1 MKIKL
6 IQPTPIVAIALS
18 LLLLTACQKKPKT
31 EVEAETVAPVAT
43 SAPTEEIAADQDN
56 QNNEVTSASEQVDT
70 SKAEQPDDKTEA
82 EKDTAVSEN
91 EDSASEAQPS
101 LAGAQVTDVR
111 YKSEDGS
118 TISVVFETS
127 RDGLLNAIVSFPNQP
142 KITLT
147 APEGQ
152 GNNPTY
158 HSKDGSIELVSHEG
172 GSSIDLIQN
181 GDITNFT
188 AISADAAVITQS

>member
-1 MKIKL
+1 MNIKL
-6 IQPTPIVAIALS
+6 IQPTPIFAIALS
-18 LLLLTACQKKPKT
+18 LFLLSACQKKPET
-31 EVEAETVAPVAT
+31 TAEPETTASVAT
-43 SAPTEEIAADQDN
+43 SAPTEAIAADQDT
-56 QNNEVTSASEQVDT
+56 QNSEINSASEQTDAEPP
-70 SKAEQPDDKTEA
+70 KADAEA
-82 EKDTAVSEN
+82 ATAESDETAVEN
-91 EDSASEAQPS
+91 PPS

-111 YKSEDGS
+111 YKSEDGT

-127 RDGLLNAIVSFPNQP
+127 RDGLLNAIVSVPNQP
-142 KITLT
+142 KLTLT

-158 HSKDGSIELVSHEG
+158 HSADGSIELVSHEG
-172 GSSIDLIQN
+172 GSSIDLIEN

>member
-1 MKIKL
+1 MNIKL
-6 IQPTPIVAIALS
+6 IQPTPIFAIALS
-18 LLLLTACQKKPKT
+18 LFLLSACQKKPETK
-31 EVEAETVAPVAT
+31 VEAETTASVAT
-43 SAPTEEIAADQDN
+43 SAPTEAIAADQDT
-56 QNNEVTSASEQVDT
+56 QNSEINSASEQTDAEPP
-70 SKAEQPDDKTEA
+70 KADAEA
-82 EKDTAVSEN
+82 ATAENDETAVEN
-91 EDSASEAQPS
+91 PPS

-111 YKSEDGS
+111 YKSEDGT

-127 RDGLLNAIVSFPNQP
+127 RDGLLNAIVSVPNQP
-142 KITLT
+142 KLTLT

-158 HSKDGSIELVSHEG
+158 HSADGSIELVSHEG
-172 GSSIDLIQN
+172 GSSIDLIEN

>member
-1 MKIKL
+1 MKLKG
-6 IQPTPIVAIALS
+6 IQPKPIVAIVVS
-18 LLLLTACQKKPKT
+18 LFLLTACQKKPETK
-31 EVEAETVAPVAT
+31 VEAETAAPVAT
-43 SAPTEEIAADQDN
+43 STPTEAIAADQDA
-56 QNNEVTSASEQVDT
+56 QNTEV
-70 SKAEQPDDKTEA
+70 
-82 EKDTAVSEN
+82 
-91 EDSASEAQPS
+91 DSAPEQADTEPAEPPKADAEAAAAENDETAAENPPS

-111 YKSEDGS
+111 YKSEDG
-118 TISVVFETS
+118 TTMSVVFETS
-127 RDGLLNAIVSFPNQP
+127 REGLLNAIVSFDNQP
-142 KITLT
+142 KLTLT

-158 HSKDGSIELVSHEG
+158 RSKDGNIELVSHDG

>member
-1 MKIKL
+1 MNIKL
-6 IQPTPIVAIALS
+6 IQPTPIFAIALS
-18 LLLLTACQKKPKT
+18 LFLLSACQKKT
-31 EVEAETVAPVAT
+31 ETTAEPETAASVAT
-43 SAPTEEIAADQDN
+43 SASTEAIAADQDT
-56 QNNEVTSASEQVDT
+56 QNSEINSASEQTDAEPP
-70 SKAEQPDDKTEA
+70 KADAEA
-82 EKDTAVSEN
+82 ATAENDETAVEN
-91 EDSASEAQPS
+91 PPS

-111 YKSEDGS
+111 YKSEDGT

-127 RDGLLNAIVSFPNQP
+127 RDGLLNAIVSVPNQP
-142 KITLT
+142 KLTLT

-158 HSKDGSIELVSHEG
+158 HSADGSIELVSHEG
-172 GSSIDLIQN
+172 GSSIDLIEN

>member
-1 MKIKL
+1 MNIKL
-6 IQPTPIVAIALS
+6 IQPTPIFAIALS
-18 LLLLTACQKKPKT
+18 LLLLSACQKKT
-31 EVEAETVAPVAT
+31 ETTAEPETTASVAT
-43 SAPTEEIAADQDN
+43 SAPTEAIAADQDT
-56 QNNEVTSASEQVDT
+56 QNSEINSASEQADT
-70 SKAEQPDDKTEA
+70 EPAELPKADAEA
-82 EKDTAVSEN
+82 ATAENDETAVEN
-91 EDSASEAQPS
+91 PPS

-111 YKSEDGS
+111 YKSEDGT

-127 RDGLLNAIVSFPNQP
+127 RDGLLNAIVSVPNQP
-142 KITLT
+142 KLTLT

-158 HSKDGSIELVSHEG
+158 HSADGSIELVSHEG
-172 GSSIDLIQN
+172 GSSIDLIEN